1 MAKGNPFLGTA
12 SGSVG
17 DVTLYRKDG
26 EQISRVRVRK
36 IANPRTEKQVY
47 QRAILA
53 TVVKAYSAGKMI
65 FDHAFEGARVPEG
78 AYRYFLKRN
87 TDALRARV
95 YNDMQDAVEDP
106 LANPLVGPSSV
117 SPVIGQYLISEGS
130 LQQNFVNI
138 TPSSSGD
145 DPTLFAFGN
154 APAVDETLPA
164 YMSRMGIAPGDIFTI
179 VFFAKASAMAGLTP
193 KTVFGFI
200 RYVAKDVSTVQ
211 TAASAAPLSAA
222 FDINASDNI
231 SGGALLVG
239 STLFNTE
246 IDPSESSSIYVEGI
260 GLDRP
265 GISGWVGSIGVIRS
279 RDDSPLRSTS
289 QMVWTLYDDL
299 GGLSWSSVIDAWSV
313 KAELGQSRLVLEGGG
328 NF

>member
-1 MAKGNPFLGTA
+1 MAKGNLFLGTA
-12 SGSVG
+12 SGSIG

-26 EQISRVRVRK
+26 EQISRVRRRK
-36 IANPRTEKQVY
+36 IANPKTEKQVY

-53 TVVKAYSAGKMI
+53 TVIKAYSAGKMI
-65 FDHAFEGARVPEG
+65 FDHSFEGQRVPEG

-95 YNDMQDAVEDP
+95 YNDLQDAVVDS
-106 LANPLVGPSSV
+106 LSNPLVGPSSI

-138 TPSSSGD
+138 TPSSSAD

-154 APAVDETLPA
+154 PPGQDETLPV
-164 YMSRMGIAPGDIFTI
+164 YMERMGIAPGDIFTI

-200 RYVAKDVSTVQ
+200 RYVAKDVSEVATL
-211 TAASAAPLSAA
+211 ASAAPLSAA
-222 FDINASDNI
+222 FDINASDNV

-246 IDPSESSSIYVEGI
+246 IDPSDSASIYVEGI
-260 GLDRP
+260 GLDQS
-265 GISGWVGSIGVIRS
+265 GVSGWVGSIGVIRS

-289 QMVWTLYDDL
+289 QMVWTLYEDL
-299 GGLSWSSVIDAWSV
+299 GGLSWNTVIDAWSV
-313 KAELGQSRLVLEGGG
+313 KAQLGQSRLVLEGGG

>member
-12 SGSVG
+12 SGSIG
-17 DVTLYRKDG
+17 DVTLYRSNG

-36 IANPRTEKQVY
+36 IANPMTNKQIY
-47 QRAILA
+47 QRAILS
-53 TVVKAYSAGKMI
+53 TVVKAYSAGKII

-95 YNDMQDAVEDP
+95 YNDIQGAVTDS
-106 LANPLVGPSSV
+106 LSNPLVGPSSI

-138 TPSSSGD
+138 TPSPSAD
-145 DPTLFAFGN
+145 DPTLFTFGS
-154 APAVDETLPA
+154 APAEGEPLPT
-164 YMSRMGIAPGDIFTI
+164 YMQRMGVSPGDIFTV
-179 VFFAKASAMAGLTP
+179 VFFAKAAEMAGLTP

-200 RYVAKDVSTVQ
+200 RYVAKDVSEVQ
-211 TAASAAPLSAA
+211 SLASAATLANA

-231 SGGALLVG
+231 TGGALFAG
-239 STLFNTE
+239 STLFNTGVE
-246 IDPSESSSIYVEGI
+246 PSDSSSIYVEGI
-260 GLDRP
+260 GLERV
-265 GISGWVGSIGVIRS
+265 GVSGWVGSIGVIRS

-289 QMVWTLYDDL
+289 QMVWTLFEDL
-299 GGLSWSSVIDAWSV
+299 GGLSWAEVVDAWSI
-313 KAELGQSRLVLEGGG
+313 KAQIGQSDLVLEGGG